1 MSSTLSA
8 IRSVGKSSPTTSPNP
23 NPSTMSKPSTQL
35 RFEDVYESFRVASP
49 VSLFQQQESGPG
61 HPTID
66 ISGRRCLESY
76 ERLAPP
82 MSWRRTFAASLVG
95 MKGWFSTRCALTWK
109 VKATKSFRSYFLLQ
123 VSTRRTAATESGL
136 WLGTPTAGLDQ
147 GTGRSTQFRGNRTPT
162 PLEFAQS
169 LLPTPRKQ
177 TANSPCIHGRGGLGL
192 QEVLLLTPT
201 TREEPVDLDKFK
213 ARMEKYPNGTT
224 MPNLATQ
231 VQQMLPT
238 PRAVEFVET
247 PENFSKRNGDRT
259 TNSMP
264 NLSSM
269 AQHVPQMLPTP
280 MAQESDK
287 ITGKENQDSLTKRA
301 RQETGKT
308 SQLSPLF
315 VEEMMGFP
323 KGWTAS
329 PFQSGE
335 ESQ

>member
-1 MSSTLSA
+1 MVVFSQASEGSTSPPGGWGGTMSSTSSA
-8 IRSVGKSSPTTSPNP
+8 IRSAGKSSPTTSPNP

-49 VSLFQQQESGPG
+49 ASPLVQQESGPG

-66 ISGRRCLESY
+66 ISGRRCSESF

-109 VKATKSFRSYFLLQ
+109 VKATKSARLYFLLQ
-123 VSTRRTAATESGL
+123 ASTRRTAATESGL
-136 WLGTPTAGLDQ
+136 W
-147 GTGRSTQFRGNRTPT
+147 
-162 PLEFAQS
+162 
-169 LLPTPRKQ
+169 
-177 TANSPCIHGRGGLGL
+177 
-192 QEVLLLTPT
+192 LTPT

-238 PRAVEFVET
+238 PRTAGLLGGSGSRQMMTTAVAQGQFT
-247 PENFSKRNGDRT
+247 PQEGEAMIGTK
-259 TNSMP
+259 
-264 NLSSM
+264 L
-269 AQHVPQMLPTP
+269 LPTP
-280 MAQESDK
+280 TASDY
-287 ITGKENQDSLTKRA
+287 TGGCTRTDPE
-301 RQETGKT
+301 RQRDTLAHAMHNKPPGKT

-323 KGWTAS
+323 KGWTVS

-335 ESQ
+335 ESP